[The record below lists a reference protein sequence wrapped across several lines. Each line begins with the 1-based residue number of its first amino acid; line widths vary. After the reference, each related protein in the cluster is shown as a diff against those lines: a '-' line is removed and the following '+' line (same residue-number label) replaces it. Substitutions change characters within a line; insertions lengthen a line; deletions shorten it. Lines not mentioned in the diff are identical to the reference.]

1 VYFIVFVEQY
11 LFHIRKLLYL
21 LVVSHAVI
29 AGSQQVT
36 AALKFIIKHTVQ
48 QKTLF
53 SSLHSVLS
61 SHVVGPELEIKSL
74 PHYRISWQVW
84 NFNIKSLRGPRSL
97 LMEPLVSEKMFV
109 SHLDFLPN
117 VIKMFLLHIHE
128 VCSSNLCLETGCPD

>member
-1 VYFIVFVEQY
+1 VYFFVFVEQY
-11 LFHIRKLLYL
+11 LFCIRKLLLYL

-61 SHVVGPELEIKSL
+61 SHVVGPELEIK
-74 PHYRISWQVW
+74 
-84 NFNIKSLRGPRSL
+84 
-97 LMEPLVSEKMFV
+97 
-109 SHLDFLPN
+109 
-117 VIKMFLLHIHE
+117 
-128 VCSSNLCLETGCPD
+128 NLYLGIPGC